1 MNAYDRLMLEAIPHG
16 FPPPVDTSDGPTAC
30 LMRVERQRALWV
42 MAHDGDGVDS
52 HPQTV
57 DGTVS
62 IGVTRD
68 HRNMS
73 NHNESA
79 AC

>member
-42 MAHDGDGVDS
+42 MAHDTADN
-52 HPQTV
+52 
-57 DGTVS
+57 GTVS
-62 IGVTRD
+62 DLSEEHGTVA
-68 HRNMS
+68 S
-73 NHNESA
+73 
-79 AC
+79 